1 MISDFWGIVSLL
13 DDSAFLLD
21 FSGVADL
28 VLVASS
34 VEDFFVFKM
43 DLMGFLG
50 DEYILY
56 GDVVLVLNLVC
67 GVVVLVFNL
76 LVLDDLFK
84 LG

>member
-1 MISDFWGIVSLL
+1 MDLL
-13 DDSAFLLD
+13 EDSAFLLD

-67 GVVVLVFNL
+67 GVVV
-76 LVLDDLFK
+76 
-84 LG
+84 